1 MASKTGAAKVPVA
14 LPKSNDS
21 ASSPAATSA
30 SGSLIGQDS
39 ALYNA
44 IGARV
49 TVTTSA
55 IPRIEGTIYTADPM
69 TSLLILET
77 SSSPNT
83 AITPQSLTAPPGNYR
98 LIPISQITSFT
109 ILSSGPANTSSSQI
123 PTPAP
128 QIDTAAATARLNTA
142 IANAQAALSRQG
154 PRGTSRRDQA
164 LFDALARTHPA
175 RWEGN
180 SMVIS
185 DSFLIEKPYSSATT
199 TTYTG
204 GAGGQQGGHANG
216 NTFKGD
222 LTRFRNI
229 VDMELK
235 KAEFRLQQA
244 DLDARVVSGGG
255 GAGEGE
261 RKGG

>member
-1 MASKTGAAKVPVA
+1 V
-14 LPKSNDS
+14 
-21 ASSPAATSA
+21 
-30 SGSLIGQDS
+30 
-39 ALYNA
+39 
-44 IGARV
+44 
-49 TVTTSA
+49 
-55 IPRIEGTIYTADPM
+55 

-77 SSSPNT
+77 SSLPTT
-83 AITPQSLTAPPGNYR
+83 AITPRSLTAPPGNYR
-98 LIPISQITSFT
+98 IIPISQITSFN
-109 ILSSGPANTSSSQI
+109 ILSPASANTSQAQE
-123 PTPAP
+123 PAPAP
-128 QIDTAAATARLNTA
+128 QIDTAAAAARLNTA
-142 IANAQAALSRQG
+142 VANAQAALSRQG

-199 TTYTG
+199 TTYSG
-204 GAGGQQGGHANG
+204 GSGSQQGGHANG

-229 VDMELK
+229 IDMELK
-235 KAEFRLQQA
+235 KADFRLGQA
-244 DLDARVVSGGG
+244 DLDARVTSGGAG
-255 GAGEGE
+255 TGEGE